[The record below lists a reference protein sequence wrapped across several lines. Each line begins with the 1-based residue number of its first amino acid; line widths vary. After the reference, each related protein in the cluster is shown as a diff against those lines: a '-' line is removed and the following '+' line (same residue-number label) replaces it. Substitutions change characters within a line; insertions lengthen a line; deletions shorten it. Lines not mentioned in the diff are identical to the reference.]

1 MNRRVILASASPR
14 RRELLARI
22 GIAFEVLVS
31 ESEELTAEKE
41 PSKVVVSL
49 AREKARAAARLA
61 EAAAREPAAAVRP
74 GEAAGGGAGEEFSP
88 TLVLGADTIVV
99 LDGQILGK
107 PKDAGEARRMLRGLS
122 GRPHHVLT
130 GVCGVYLPE
139 GREETFFEDTEVVV
153 DELSDAEIE
162 AYVASGEPFDKAGG
176 YGIQGSFSKHVRGIT
191 GDYFNVVGLPLH
203 HMYKTFFS

>member
-41 PSKVVVSL
+41 PSKVVVAL

-61 EAAAREPAAAVRP
+61 
-74 GEAAGGGAGEEFSP
+74 EAAGGGAGEEFSP

-176 YGIQGSFSKHVRGIT
+176 YGIQGGFSKHVRGIT